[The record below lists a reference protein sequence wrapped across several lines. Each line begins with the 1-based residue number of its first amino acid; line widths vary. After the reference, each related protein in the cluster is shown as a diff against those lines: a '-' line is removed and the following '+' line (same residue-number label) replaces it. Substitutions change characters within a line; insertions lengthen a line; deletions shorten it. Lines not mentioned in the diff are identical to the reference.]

1 MIRALCIDTGDKR
14 VGLAISGPG
23 GMVLG
28 LPLLERR
35 AWDDDLDNLAE
46 LVAEKNAEFVVV
58 GLPLNMDGSE
68 GPRAKIAREFG
79 DALAVRIAVPLEYWD
94 ERLSSVEAADRLKG
108 FKMSKGAKRAHTNT
122 VAAQVILESWLAAR
136 PGEGDEP

>member
-1 MIRALCIDTGDKR
+1 MIRALGIDTGDKR

-35 AWDDDLDNLAE
+35 DWEEDLSELAA
-46 LVAEKNAEFVVV
+46 LVEEKRVEIVVV
-58 GLPLNMDGSE
+58 GLPLNMDDSE
-68 GPRAKIAREFG
+68 GPRARIAREFG
-79 DALAVRIAVPLEYWD
+79 DSLAARIAVPLEYWD

-108 FKMSKGAKRAHTNT
+108 FKMSRGAKRAHTNT
-122 VAAQVILESWLAAR
+122 VAAQVILESWLAAHPREGER
-136 PGEGDEP
+136 P